1 MLYDFKA
8 EIKMGFGIA
17 PQLDKDGF
25 VTSGAIFATG
35 Y

>member
-8 EIKMGFGIA
+8 EIEMGFGIA
-17 PQLDKDGF
+17 PMLDETGF